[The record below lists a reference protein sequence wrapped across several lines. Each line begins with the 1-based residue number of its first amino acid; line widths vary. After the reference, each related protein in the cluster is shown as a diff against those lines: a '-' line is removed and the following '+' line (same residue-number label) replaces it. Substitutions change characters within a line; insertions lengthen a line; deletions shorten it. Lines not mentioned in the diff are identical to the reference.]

1 MKRYK
6 TDRNF
11 ENKLPK
17 IIIDNNNSS
26 KNIHFVTE
34 EDKKVKNIMLSQY
47 TSYITNYKKSI
58 KFPSS
63 NYYSTDKLKNYI
75 SFDYFNNINLNRKT
89 NFLSTFNEFNLNKHA
104 GIFKTNINNN
114 NKFFNNNLNIKL
126 LSHSNFDSQDLIF
139 FTPKYHKQKSDED
152 ILKYFV
158 EGIFL
163 RKPEYLKY
171 IGINEKNIH
180 PHILSQNDFEFYTNY
195 LENISKNLNL
205 TEKKTKNYETGDI
218 IKNRKLNF
226 ILDLKSICLQFEE
239 VNINDE
245 EILVEIKN
253 SENEIFEAN
262 DEINEINEF
271 IKNRHNLYLPFKY
284 LPMIYLLNYSNFKS
298 FISEIL
304 SFDSQ
309 TNQFKFVGEKELE
322 EITKKYSG
330 NCQNKLFNYKNENKI
345 EVFKNCFLYENEY
358 YYNNQY
364 FWFVHTSDKIKVFK
378 LKILLPLITFR
389 MDEFMIRFQKY
400 ANKWL
405 ILELVKENFKSWDRY
420 SLFNLFMNKK
430 LRNLVSDLL
439 NKKKIYSNIS
449 KVQFVGP
456 VINGNIYQKN
466 NFEFFIT
473 DLITNNINHYYFVI
487 PYQALIMKR
496 GYDKI
501 DLNDSLLLQL
511 NNARK
516 IYQLSKYFGLIG
528 IFNKCLYYNKFK
540 KKFYFSLKFL
550 DGIND
555 EYFSFLK
562 ESQKYFVIKNYDT
575 EKVFIFNGQ
584 EYHLIIKECLLC
596 ERKIDNMYTEQLQYY
611 KIPDQLYKFILESN
625 KANDNDIIQNI
636 SKHINEIINLT
647 EIVDKSISVD
657 KSKSIKSYKS
667 YKSFKKK
674 NTFSL
679 KKYSQFNNINNKDNK
694 EKNIPIKI
702 VNFKEDKKG
711 EKDPLDPNKKKNQS
725 FKNIRIPYIIKQK

>member
-11 ENKLPK
+11 KIQLPQ

-26 KNIHFVTE
+26 KNIHFVSE
-34 EDKKVKNIMLSQY
+34 EDKKVKNIMLSKY
-47 TSYITNYKKSI
+47 TTYITDYKKTL
-58 KFPSS
+58 KYPSS

-75 SFDYFNNINLNRKT
+75 SFDYLNNINLNRKT
-89 NFLSTFNEFNLNKHA
+89 DFLSTFNEFNLNKQT

-114 NKFFNNNLNIKL
+114 NKFFNNNINIQL

-139 FTPKYHKQKSDED
+139 FTPKYHIQKSDED

-180 PHILSQNDFEFYTNY
+180 PHILNQNDFEFYTNY

-245 EILVEIKN
+245 EKLVEIKN
-253 SENEIFEAN
+253 SENEIFESN

-345 EVFKNCFLYENEY
+345 EVFKNCFFYENEY

-364 FWFVHTSDKIKVFK
+364 FWFIHTSDKIKVFK

-430 LRNLVSDLL
+430 LRNLVSDIL
-439 NKKKIYSNIS
+439 NKKINYLNIS
-449 KVQFVGP
+449 KLQFFGP

-487 PYQALIMKR
+487 PYRVLIMKR
-496 GYDKI
+496 GHEKI

-516 IYQLSKYFGLIG
+516 IYQLSKYFGLMG
-528 IFNKCLYYNKFK
+528 IFNKCLYYNKYK

-550 DGIND
+550 EGIND
-555 EYFSFLK
+555 EYFLFLK
-562 ESQKYFVIKNYDT
+562 ESKNNFVITNYDT

-584 EYHLIIKECLLC
+584 EHHLIIKDCLLC
-596 ERKIDNMYTEQLQYY
+596 ERKLDNMYTEQLQYY
-611 KIPDQLYKFILESN
+611 KIPEQLYKFILEN
-625 KANDNDIIQNI
+625 NNMNDNKIIQNI
-636 SKHINEIINLT
+636 TKHINELNNLT
-647 EIVDKSISVD
+647 EIIDRSISVD

-667 YKSFKKK
+667 YKTKD
-674 NTFSL
+674 TFSL
-679 KKYSQFNNINNKDNK
+679 KKYSQFVNINNKNNDNK
-694 EKNIPIKI
+694 NKNAPIKI

-711 EKDPLDPNKKKNQS
+711 EKDPLDPNKKKNHS
-725 FKNIRIPYIIKQK
+725 FKNVRIPFISKQK